1 MESRTME
8 AKARHDRGF
17 NCCQAVACTYCDLFG
32 MDEETAF
39 KACEA
44 FGAGMG
50 GMEGTCGAVSGAV
63 FLAGLKNSCGD
74 LEKPVSKGKT
84 YQFSRAIT
92 AKFREKNGSLVCR
105 ELKGIETGTPLRSCE
120 GCILDAAALVEELL
134 LDQENK

>member
-1 MESRTME
+1 MESRAME

-105 ELKGIETGTPLRSCE
+105 DLKGIETGTPLRSCE
-120 GCILDAAALVEELL
+120 GCILDAAVLVEELL

>member
-1 MESRTME
+1 M
-8 AKARHDRGF
+8 
-17 NCCQAVACTYCDLFG
+17 ACAYCDLVG
-32 MDEETAF
+32 MDEQSAF
-39 KACEA
+39 RATEA
-44 FGAGMG
+44 FGLGMG
-50 GMEGTCGAVSGAV
+50 GMQATCGAVSGAV
-63 FLAGLKNSCGD
+63 MLAGLKNSCGD

-105 ELKGIETGTPLRSCE
+105 DLKGIETGTPLRSCE

>member
-105 ELKGIETGTPLRSCE
+105 DLKGIETGTPLRSCE

-134 LDQENK
+134 LNQENK

>member
-1 MESRTME
+1 ME

-74 LEKPVSKGKT
+74 LEKPVSKRKT
-84 YQFSRAIT
+84 DQFSRAIT

-105 ELKGIETGTPLRSCE
+105 DLKGIETGTPLRSCE
-120 GCILDAAALVEELL
+120 GCILDAAALVEKLL

>member
-74 LEKPVSKGKT
+74 LEQPVSKGKT

-105 ELKGIETGTPLRSCE
+105 DLKGIETGTPLRSCE

-134 LDQENK
+134 LNQENK

>member
-1 MESRTME
+1 MESRTLE

-105 ELKGIETGTPLRSCE
+105 DLKGIETGTPLRSCE

>member
-50 GMEGTCGAVSGAV
+50 SMEGTCGAVSGAV

-105 ELKGIETGTPLRSCE
+105 DLKGIEPGTPLRSCE

>member
-1 MESRTME
+1 MESRAME

-32 MDEETAF
+32 MDEKTAF

-105 ELKGIETGTPLRSCE
+105 DLKGIETGTPLRSCE

>member
-17 NCCQAVACTYCDLFG
+17 NCCQAVACPYCDLFG
-32 MDEETAF
+32 MHEETAF

-105 ELKGIETGTPLRSCE
+105 DLKGIETGTPLRSCE

>member
-1 MESRTME
+1 MESRAME
-8 AKARHDRGF
+8 AKAHHDRGF

-44 FGAGMG
+44 FGARMG

-92 AKFREKNGSLVCR
+92 AKFREKNGSLVCQD
-105 ELKGIETGTPLRSCE
+105 LKGIETGTPLRSCE